1 MLGTLPIEWRF
12 ALWALHPTSP
22 LTYRVS
28 LHLQSVPTASPLT
41 GCTRLSRSTRTLRP
55 HASLLHKAAFQKVR
69 GSRCAEAPLG
79 APHRCAPSR
88 VSKTGLMQSGLRW
101 VRSHSR
107 RRSPGR
113 GYTPYAPP
121 SARPCGVPAPW
132 HQSGATRF
140 VLVSGLRPV
149 MLCLPR
155 PPWASPLRG
164 IGLRGLPVRPQGAP
178 SAHA

>member
-101 VRSHSR
+101 RRSHSR
-107 RRSPGR
+107 RRSPVAGTRPTRRRLRALVVCLHR
-113 GYTPYAPP
+113 GISQALRASFWSVACGQSCCVCPAHLGPRRCAALACAVCP
-121 SARPCGVPAPW
+121 SAPK
-132 HQSGATRF
+132 
-140 VLVSGLRPV
+140 
-149 MLCLPR
+149 
-155 PPWASPLRG
+155 
-164 IGLRGLPVRPQGAP
+164 GLPQPTR
-178 SAHA
+178 